1 MFLTPWVQ
9 VLCMIIQV
17 SSCFCVWTHAWCEFT
32 GPSEQN
38 ADLRACNH
46 DLHQWFLNPFIT
58 LSSNRIRAYVKNWLM
73 VKNDYV
79 GPLHHLRHRATL
91 PNIPKDVADIY
102 PIPFFL
108 NYIKLYYL
116 IMGVKLNL
124 MCTMVTYHG
133 KICPTWKSLAYHDKL
148 QTSSSFITNFQ
159 FYVMTLYLLIN
170 WHTVHS
176 W

>member
-1 MFLTPWVQ
+1 MWIYRFL
-9 VLCMIIQV
+9 
-17 SSCFCVWTHAWCEFT
+17 SFT

-38 ADLRACNH
+38 ADLRARNH
-46 DLHQWFLNPFIT
+46 DLHRWFLNPFIT

-91 PNIPKDVADIY
+91 PNIPKDVADIC
-102 PIPFFL
+102 PTPVFFFFE
-108 NYIKLYYL
+108 NYIKFYYL
-116 IMGVKLNL
+116 LMGVKWNL

-133 KICPTWKSLAYHDKL
+133 KTCPTRKSLAYHDKL

-159 FYVMTLYLLIN
+159 CYVMTLYLLLN